1 MEATFPSTCWVII
14 PTKTKN
20 VVNLIWFRFNQS
32 LKIIGYQTKKRM
44 SLHELSLLLLMKKR
58 GMVHDT
64 QLDPMAMT
72 STNKTFSQ
80 SNEKNVKEI
89 SKQIQREN

>member
-1 MEATFPSTCWVII
+1 
-14 PTKTKN
+14 
-20 VVNLIWFRFNQS
+20 
-32 LKIIGYQTKKRM
+32 
-44 SLHELSLLLLMKKR
+44 MKKR